1 MIYALL
7 SLIHICRDLRAF
19 GGTSLDPNFLV
30 GGPKSIYRA
39 GPPPSTFR
47 NYFSGAVETRCCS
60 FSAVVERASFAI
72 NSAKTDTSEQ
82 GLLNK
87 FW

>member
-30 GGPKSIYRA
+30 GGPKSIYTTRA
-39 GPPPSTFR
+39 GAPYRGSKGPNIWEYGFIKMGH
-47 NYFSGAVETRCCS
+47 YHMIQE
-60 FSAVVERASFAI
+60 
-72 NSAKTDTSEQ
+72 
-82 GLLNK
+82 
-87 FW
+87 